1 MEATPLYPFGHGLS
15 YTRFEY
21 ADLKLSAREI
31 AATEGIELQL
41 RVKNLGDRPGKETV
55 QLYVEDVISSVSTPV
70 KQLRGFVKLALEPGE
85 TKDCSFKLTAD
96 DLALYDA
103 DLRRVVEPGQFRVMI
118 GASSDDIRLR
128 GEFWVK

>member
-1 MEATPLYPFGHGLS
+1 MLIPLP
-15 YTRFEY
+15 
-21 ADLKLSAREI
+21 
-31 AATEGIELQL
+31 
-41 RVKNLGDRPGKETV
+41 
-55 QLYVEDVISSVSTPV
+55 SSDKMFVPRKFSTPV

-85 TKDCSFKLTAD
+85 TKDCSFKLSPD